1 MSAKNYV
8 DNAKIEKNE
17 KKLLTN
23 EARFDMI
30 NKSPVSDRHLEKN

>member
-8 DNAKIEKNE
+8 DNAKIE